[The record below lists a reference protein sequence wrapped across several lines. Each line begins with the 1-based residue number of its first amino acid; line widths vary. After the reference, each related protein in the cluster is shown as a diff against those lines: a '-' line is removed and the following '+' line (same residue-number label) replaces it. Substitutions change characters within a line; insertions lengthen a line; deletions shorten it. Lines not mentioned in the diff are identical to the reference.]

1 MSNLLKNRENDKIL
15 ELLEVKNETV
25 KVILDTDTFNE
36 IDDQFA
42 LVQMLFSKERI
53 NVLGIN
59 AAPFSMN
66 NRSDNP
72 ERGMELSYDEIF
84 RLLDKINFK
93 KNNFVFKGSRSYVG
107 FDKKAINSP
116 AADNIIESA
125 LKCSETDPL
134 YIIAIGAITNVT
146 SAILKEPEII
156 KNIIVVWLGGN
167 ALYWPTNNE
176 FNLKQD
182 VGGAQVLFD
191 SGVSLVMVPCKGVTS
206 HLIST
211 VPEIEKALALLG
223 SNKLIE
229 TLQEYELY
237 HLEGKIKPKLN
248 AQDNSLATY
257 AHKITSKDRFADWK
271 LSAISLALKTKALAY
286 RLPLTL
292 KSDDLLIQMMES
304 QALPYTEQEG
314 LPGIITKIDKKG
326 IYVQCGHGTLQI
338 TRLKINRGQ
347 GKAMSVAEFLNGY
360 ENSLTVGQELNSG
373 ATH

>member
-84 RLLDKINFK
+84 RLLDKINLK
-93 KNNFVFKGSRSYVG
+93 KNNFVFKGSTKYVG
-107 FDKKAINSP
+107 FDKKPIDSP
-116 AADNIIESA
+116 AADNIIENA
-125 LKCSETDPL
+125 LMCSESDPL
-134 YIIAIGAITNVT
+134 YVVAIGAITNVA

-156 KNIIVVWLGGN
+156 NKIVVVWLGGN
-167 ALYWPTNNE
+167 ALYWPENNE

-182 VGGAQVLFD
+182 IGGAQVLFD
-191 SGVSLVMVPCKGVTS
+191 SGVSLVLVPCKGVTS

-211 VPEIEKALALLG
+211 VPEIEKYIEPHGEVGKFLAMRF
-223 SNKLIE
+223 K
-229 TLQEYELY
+229 EY
-237 HLEGKIKPKLN
+237 N
-248 AQDNSLATY
+248 NN
-257 AHKITSKDRFADWK
+257 HKGWSKEIWDMA
-271 LSAISLALKTKALAY
+271 AISWVLNEEWAPTNIAPSPILLDDKTWTFDENRHPIKIVY
-286 RLPLTL
+286 EIKR
-292 KSDDLLIQMMES
+292 DLI
-304 QALPYTEQEG
+304 
-314 LPGIITKIDKKG
+314 
-326 IYVQCGHGTLQI
+326 LQDFI
-338 TRLKINRGQ
+338 EKL
-347 GKAMSVAEFLNGY
+347 
-360 ENSLTVGQELNSG
+360 ENFSK
-373 ATH
+373 